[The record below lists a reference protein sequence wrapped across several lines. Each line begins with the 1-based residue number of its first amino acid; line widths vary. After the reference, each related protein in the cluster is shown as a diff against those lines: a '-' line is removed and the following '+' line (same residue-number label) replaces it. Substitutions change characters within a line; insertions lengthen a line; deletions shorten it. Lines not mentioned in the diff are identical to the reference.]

1 MMDIACCIDS
11 NYAKYCYVMLT
22 SLLENNKGEQISVHV
37 LGSKLDVDSR
47 FLLQTLVEEQYEQ
60 HIYFYEI
67 DSMLL
72 DVFPETLSYVSLA
85 VYCKLFIPA
94 VLPSAIAKVLYL
106 DCDLIVVGS
115 LNELWNSN
123 LEGKALAAVKDV
135 HKGIS
140 EDCTRLGIDSARF
153 NYFNAGVML
162 LHLDFLRQSDFVGR
176 VLDFVKK
183 HPSLPYHDQDV
194 LNALL
199 YQDVL
204 WLPYRYN
211 LHDCL
216 FHRKRYLSK
225 EEESILSDEILKYR
239 VVVHFSSR
247 RKPWGTRSLHPWRNL
262 YFTYL
267 DKTPWR
273 GERPTLTC
281 KEWCWRLN
289 RRLSGYMHWVNGYRM
304 FKSIKI

>member
-1 MMDIACCIDS
+1 MDIACCIDS

-22 SLLENNKGEQISVHV
+22 SLLENNKDEQVSVHV
-37 LGSKLDVDSR
+37 LGNRLDADSR
-47 FLLQTLVEEQYEQ
+47 QSLQKLMEERYGQQ
-60 HIYFYEI
+60 IHFYEI
-67 DSMLL
+67 DFLLL
-72 DVFPETLSYVSLA
+72 DVFPETQSYVSLA
-85 VYCKLFIPA
+85 TYCKLFIPA
-94 VLPSAIAKVLYL
+94 LLPSSISRVLYL
-106 DCDLIVVGS
+106 DCDLIVVGA
-115 LNELWNSN
+115 LADLWKCD
-123 LEGKALAAVKDV
+123 LAGKALAVVKDV

-153 NYFNAGVML
+153 NIYFNAGVML

-176 VLDFVKK
+176 ALDFVKK